1 MPAREE
7 GAQTATAG
15 KASSSRLYIGTSGW
29 SYPRGA
35 GAWNGTFYPP
45 RLKDADK
52 LAFYAQYFNTVEINS
67 SFYRP
72 PNPSAARAW
81 ASKVPDD
88 FRFTAKLWQK
98 FTHPK
103 MFEAATGQASAV
115 QDEDFGIFADGI
127 GPLAE
132 AGKLGPLLAQFPT
145 SFRPDAASLEYLE
158 DLIRRMRGAGF
169 PLAVELRHREWT
181 ESEEAAAIRALMEE
195 QRVAWVMIDEPR
207 FKTSIRHVPLTS
219 DVAYFRFHGRNYK
232 NWWRHGES
240 EDRYNYLYTP
250 DEQRELA
257 QDVRE
262 AAARTS
268 ETYAFYNN
276 HYGAKA
282 VVNALQLEMMLG
294 RRPGAPLPDTLRTA
308 FPDVVAATLPE
319 LATGADLATC

>member
-1 MPAREE
+1 MPRV
-7 GAQTATAG
+7 G
-15 KASSSRLYIGTSGW
+15 LFVGTSGW
-29 SYPRGA
+29 SYPKGE
-35 GAWNGTFYPP
+35 GAWDGIFYPP
-45 RLKDADK
+45 KLADK
-52 LAFYAQYFNTVEINS
+52 DKLTFYAQYFNTVEINS

-72 PNPSAARAW
+72 PSLYAARAW
-81 ASKVPDD
+81 ATKVPDD

-103 MFEAATGQASAV
+103 MFEAATGQPWQV
-115 QDEDFGIFADGI
+115 QDEDFGVFAEGI

-145 SFRPDAASLEYLE
+145 SFRPTAETLAYLE

-169 PLAVELRHREWT
+169 RLAVELRHREWT
-181 ESEEAAAIRALMEE
+181 ESPETAAIRSFMEA

-207 FKTSIRHVPLTS
+207 FKTSIRNVPLTS
-219 DVAYFRFHGRNYK
+219 DTAYLRFHGRNYK

-250 DEQRELA
+250 DEQRHIAE
-257 QDVRE
+257 DVHE
-262 AAARTS
+262 VASHTS

-282 VVNALQLEMMLG
+282 VVNAVQLDMALG
-294 RRPGAPLPDTLRTA
+294 RPLEHPLPEPLMTA
-308 FPDVVAATLPE
+308 YSDVLGSVVSPAST
-319 LATGADLATC
+319 

>member
-1 MPAREE
+1 MPGAED
-7 GAQTATAG
+7 GAQAVTTGAAP
-15 KASSSRLYIGTSGW
+15 SSRLYIGTSGW
-29 SYPRGA
+29 SYPKGE
-35 GAWNGTFYPP
+35 GTWDGIFYPP
-45 RLKDADK
+45 RLADK
-52 LAFYAQYFNTVEINS
+52 DKLTFYAQYFNTVEINS

-72 PNPSAARAW
+72 PNQYAAQAW
-81 ASKVPDD
+81 ATRVPDD

-103 MFEAATGQASAV
+103 MFEAATGQTWRV
-115 QDEDFGIFADGI
+115 QDEDFGVFAEGI

-145 SFRPDAASLEYLE
+145 SFRPDAGTLEYLE

-169 PLAVELRHREWT
+169 RLAVELRHREWT
-181 ESEEAAAIRALMEE
+181 ESDETAPIRQLMEE
-195 QRVAWVMIDEPR
+195 QGVAWVMIDEPR

-219 DVAYFRFHGRNYK
+219 DTAYFRFHGRNYK

-250 DEQRELA
+250 DEQRHMA

-262 AAARTS
+262 VASKTS

-276 HYGAKA
+276 HFGAKA
-282 VVNALQLEMMLG
+282 VVNAVQLEMAVG
-294 RRPGAPLPDTLRTA
+294 RPIQRPLPEAL
-308 FPDVVAATLPE
+308 VEKYGE
-319 LATGADLATC
+319 LLNERVLTSSSS